1 MDLAWY
7 PSPAGSDN
15 AFGPH
20 GRIITMNA
28 PTLTVPQ
35 FRERSHEGLEQARL
49 QTKDKEPTALPK
61 KEEEAPASLHPG
73 RFRQAMGNLMGNRIF
88 QMGAGIVVLFLLGY
102 FIYTATT
109 HESTDDAY
117 TTGHIHNIS
126 SRVSG
131 TVIAV
136 RVDDNQMVRQGDVL
150 VELDPTDYQVQVD
163 QARADYETAK
173 ANLARAQI
181 LLATGAVAKQD
192 FDTYESACE
201 VAAAKLKDAEDQLA
215 YCTIRAPSDGRIG
228 SKTVETGNR
237 IAAGSALM
245 AVVEDIWV
253 VANYKETQL
262 GDMRPGQPA
271 EITIDAIP
279 GKTFRGYVDSWSPG
293 SGSTFALLPP
303 DDATGNFTKIVQ
315 RVPVKIR
322 FDPSSIQGYEN
333 RVVPGLSCE
342 PSVLLRG
349 GTPNRSEPLHPQTET
364 IPLTASR

>member
-1 MDLAWY
+1 MNTPTLAA
-7 PSPAGSDN
+7 PDFR
-15 AFGPH
+15 FGPH
-20 GRIITMNA
+20 
-28 PTLTVPQ
+28 
-35 FRERSHEGLEQARL
+35 HGLEEARH
-49 QTKDKEPTALPK
+49 QTKDRELTEFPT
-61 KEEEAPASLHPG
+61 KEEATSSGPS
-73 RFRQAMGNLMGNRIF
+73 RFRQTMGKLIRNRIF
-88 QMGAGIVVLFLLGY
+88 QAVAGIVVIPVLGY

-136 RVDDNQMVRQGDVL
+136 RVDDNQVVHQGDVL
-150 VELDPTDYQVQVD
+150 IELDPTDYQVQVD

-173 ANLARAQI
+173 ANLARAQT
-181 LLATGAVAKQD
+181 LLAAGAVAKQD
-192 FDTYESACE
+192 FDTYTSACE

-215 YCTIRAPSDGRIG
+215 YCTIRAPADGRIG

-237 IAAGSALM
+237 INAGSALM

-253 VANYKETQL
+253 TANFKETQL
-262 GDMRPGQPA
+262 AEMRPGQQA
-271 EITIDAIP
+271 EIRIDAIP
-279 GKTFRGYVDSWSPG
+279 GKTFRGVVDSWAPG

-303 DDATGNFTKIVQ
+303 DNATGNFTKIVQ

-322 FDPSSIQGYEN
+322 FDPASLRGYEN
-333 RVVPGLSCE
+333 RIVPGLSCE

-349 GTPNRSEPLHPQTET
+349 GEPNRSEPLNPQAES

>member
-1 MDLAWY
+1 MDK
-7 PSPAGSDN
+7 
-15 AFGPH
+15 GP
-20 GRIITMNA
+20 I
-28 PTLTVPQ
+28 
-35 FRERSHEGLEQARL
+35 
-49 QTKDKEPTALPK
+49 ALPK
-61 KEEEAPASLHPG
+61 QEAVPSSGAGAL
-73 RFRQAMGNLMGNRIF
+73 RQKMLNLMRNRIF
-88 QMGAGIVVLFLLGY
+88 QVVAGIIVLLLLSH
-102 FIYTATT
+102 FIYTAST

-173 ANLARAQI
+173 ANLARARI

-192 FDTYESACE
+192 FDTYTSACE
-201 VAAAKLKDAEDQLA
+201 VAAAKLKDAENQLA

-237 IAAGSALM
+237 INAGSALM
-245 AVVEDIWV
+245 AVVEDTWV
-253 VANYKETQL
+253 VANFKETQL

-279 GKTFRGYVDSWSPG
+279 GKTFHGVVDSWSPG

-303 DDATGNFTKIVQ
+303 DNATGNFTKIVQ

-322 FDPSSIQGYEN
+322 FDPDSIKGYEN
-333 RVVPGLSCE
+333 RIVPGLSCE

-349 GTPNRSEPLHPQTET
+349 GISNRSEPLHPQTET

>member
-1 MDLAWY
+1 
-7 PSPAGSDN
+7 
-15 AFGPH
+15 
-20 GRIITMNA
+20 MNT
-28 PTLTVPQ
+28 PTLAAPDLKEGFHIG
-35 FRERSHEGLEQARL
+35 FREGHEEARL
-49 QTKDKEPTALPK
+49 QPMDKVPAALPK
-61 KEEEAPASLHPG
+61 KEEVSSPHPS
-73 RFRQAMGNLMGNRIF
+73 RFRQTMGNLVSNRIF
-88 QMGAGIVVLFLLGY
+88 QLGAGIVVLLLLGY

-136 RVDDNQMVRQGDVL
+136 RVDDNQMVHQGDVL

-163 QARADYETAK
+163 RTRADYETAK

-181 LLATGAVAKQD
+181 LLETGAVARQD
-192 FDTYESACE
+192 FDTYESACL
-201 VAAAKLKDAEDQLA
+201 VAEANLKNAEDQLA
-215 YCTIRAPSDGRIG
+215 YCTIRAPSNGRIG

-237 IAAGSALM
+237 IDAGSALM
-245 AVVEDIWV
+245 AVVEDTWV
-253 VANYKETQL
+253 TANFKETQL

-279 GKTFRGYVDSWSPG
+279 GKTFRGVVDSWSPG

-303 DDATGNFTKIVQ
+303 DNATGNFTKIVQ

-322 FDPSSIQGYEN
+322 FDPASIQGYEN
-333 RVVPGLSCE
+333 RIVPGLSCE

-349 GTPNRSEPLHPQTET
+349 GIPNQSTPLNPRTES
-364 IPLTASR
+364 IPLTAAR

>member
-1 MDLAWY
+1 MD
-7 PSPAGSDN
+7 
-15 AFGPH
+15 
-20 GRIITMNA
+20 I
-28 PTLTVPQ
+28 PTLAAPEFKEGFHVG
-35 FRERSHEGLEQARL
+35 FREGLVEQARL
-49 QTKDKEPTALPK
+49 QMKDKEPVALPK
-61 KEEEAPASLHPG
+61 KEVETTPSLHPSPL
-73 RFRQAMGNLMGNRIF
+73 RQALGNLMHSRLF
-88 QMGAGIVVLFLLGY
+88 QVVAGIVVLLLLGY
-102 FIYTATT
+102 FIYTATI

-136 RVDDNQMVRQGDVL
+136 RVDDNQMVHQGDVL

-173 ANLARAQI
+173 ANLARARI
-181 LLATGAVAKQD
+181 LLSTGAVARQD
-192 FDTYESACE
+192 FDTYTSASA
-201 VAAAKLKDAEDQLA
+201 VAAARLQDAENQLA

-237 IAAGSALM
+237 INAGSALM

-253 VANYKETQL
+253 VANFKETQL

-279 GKTFRGYVDSWSPG
+279 GKTFRGVVNSWAPG

-303 DDATGNFTKIVQ
+303 DNATGNFTKIVQ

-322 FDPSSIQGYEN
+322 FDPASIQGYEN
-333 RVVPGLSCE
+333 RIVPGLSCE

-349 GTPNRSEPLHPQTET
+349 GVLNRSTPLIPQTES

>member
-1 MDLAWY
+1 MK
-7 PSPAGSDN
+7 
-15 AFGPH
+15 
-20 GRIITMNA
+20 T
-28 PTLTVPQ
+28 PTLIAPEYKEGFQVG
-35 FRERSHEGLEQARL
+35 FHEGLEQAHL
-49 QTKDKEPTALPK
+49 QSKDKEPVALPK
-61 KEEEAPASLHPG
+61 KEEEKPSSPHPG
-73 RFRQAMGNLMGNRIF
+73 PFRQTMGNLISNRIF
-88 QMGAGIVVLFLLGY
+88 QLSAGIIVLLLLGY

-136 RVDDNQMVRQGDVL
+136 RVDDNQMVHQGDVL

-163 QARADYETAK
+163 QAQADYDTAK
-173 ANLARAQI
+173 ANLARAQA
-181 LLATGAVAKQD
+181 LLASGAIAKQD
-192 FDTYESACE
+192 FDTYDSACE
-201 VAAAKLKDAEDQLA
+201 VAAAKLKDAGNQLA
-215 YCTIRAPSDGRIG
+215 YCTIRAPATGRIG

-237 IAAGSALM
+237 INTGSALM
-245 AVVEDIWV
+245 AVVEDVWV
-253 VANYKETQL
+253 TANFKETQL
-262 GDMRPGQPA
+262 GEMRPGQPA

-279 GKTFRGYVDSWSPG
+279 GKTFRGVVDSWSPG

-303 DDATGNFTKIVQ
+303 DNATGNFTKIVQ

-322 FDPSSIQGYEN
+322 FDPASIQGYEN
-333 RVVPGLSCE
+333 RIVPGLSCE

-349 GTPNRSEPLHPQTET
+349 GIPNRSTPLNPQTES